1 VTTATK
7 SRPAERGVGRAGR
20 PPRDQAGEV
29 EERILDA
36 AQSVFL
42 DRGFEGATVDE
53 IAEVAHAGKPTIY
66 ARFPHKEALF
76 VAVVER
82 MVRRRAESLAASRLS
97 AASGSTIEERLTIFA
112 TLILKSALVEES
124 IALGRAT
131 IAEARRFPNLASSV
145 HRLMRARGADEI
157 ARLLGELS
165 KSSDKRQSPA
175 LAPESLPGTARRF
188 AELVVMPILV
198 RALFGDDLATLRSE
212 IGPHVREAVAF
223 FLAAC
228 GQGDGAPPGL
238 REDDAEASGGRR
250 AAAPGSDA
258 TSAK

>member
-1 VTTATK
+1 MK
-7 SRPAERGVGRAGR
+7 SRAGKRRVGRAGR
-20 PPRDQAGEV
+20 PPRNQAGEV
-29 EERILDA
+29 EGRILDA

-42 DRGFEGATVDE
+42 DRGFQGATVDE
-53 IAEVAHAGKPTIY
+53 IAEAAHAGKPTIY

-82 MVRRRAESLAASRLS
+82 LVQRRTESLAASRLS
-97 AASGSTIEERLTIFA
+97 AASGSTIEERLTNFA

-145 HRLMRARGADEI
+145 HRLLRTRGADEI

-175 LAPESLPGTARRF
+175 LAPESLPATARRF
-188 AELVVMPILV
+188 AELVVIPIVV
-198 RALFGDDLATLRSE
+198 RALFGEDPATLRDE

-228 GQGDGAPPGL
+228 GQSGDARP
-238 REDDAEASGGRR
+238 
-250 AAAPGSDA
+250 
-258 TSAK
+258 

>member
-1 VTTATK
+1 MTTATK
-7 SRPAERGVGRAGR
+7 SRAAERGGARGGR

-29 EERILDA
+29 DERILDA

-82 MVRRRAESLAASRLS
+82 MVRRRTESLAASRLS

-124 IALGRAT
+124 LALARAT

-165 KSSDKRQSPA
+165 KSCGKRQSPA
-175 LAPESLPGTARRF
+175 LAPQSLPETARRF
-188 AELVVMPILV
+188 AELVIMPILV
-198 RALFGDDLATLRSE
+198 RAIFGDGLATLRDE

-228 GQGDGAPPGL
+228 GQS
-238 REDDAEASGGRR
+238 EDARS
-250 AAAPGSDA
+250 
-258 TSAK
+258 